1 MSSSFSYLIIYS
13 VIVGVIVNLILPQI
27 LMPFASR
34 AEIKPPNGAQN
45 LSFKE
50 QLMHMFVHHAQ
61 VPLTS
66 SIIVAI
72 IVYVSLQGGR
82 ILSKKF
88 QKKE

>member
-1 MSSSFSYLIIYS
+1 MNLKAVLGYS
-13 VIVGVIVNLILPQI
+13 IIVGILVNLILPNV
-27 LMPFASR
+27 LMPFATEV
-34 AEIKPPNGAQN
+34 EIKPPLGASS

-72 IVYVSLQGGR
+72 IVAVSLLGGYLVDDKVNKIR
-82 ILSKKF
+82 K
-88 QKKE
+88 

>member
-1 MSSSFSYLIIYS
+1 MSFFSSLLIYS
-13 VIVGVIVNLILPQI
+13 LVVGVLVNLVLPQL
-27 LMPFASR
+27 LMPFATP
-34 AEIKPPNGAQN
+34 AEIKPPNGADK

-72 IVYVSLQGGR
+72 IIYVSLEGGR
-82 ILSKKF
+82 MLSKRYS
-88 QKKE
+88 KEK